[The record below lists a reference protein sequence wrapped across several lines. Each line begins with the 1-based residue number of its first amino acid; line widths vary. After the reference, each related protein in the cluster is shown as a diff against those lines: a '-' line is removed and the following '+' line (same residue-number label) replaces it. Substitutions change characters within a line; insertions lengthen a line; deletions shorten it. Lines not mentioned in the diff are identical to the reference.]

1 MSYEYKGDEYK
12 LLERHQ
18 RFVAFMCEQVLH
30 CHPFFHD
37 GDMRMLDTAIQIH
50 DGRARSLGEPTLGE
64 LA

>member
-30 CHPFFHD
+30 CHPSF
-37 GDMRMLDTAIQIH
+37 H

-64 LA
+64 LV

>member
-1 MSYEYKGDEYK
+1 MTYAYKGDEYA

-30 CHPFFHD
+30 CHVFFRERD
-37 GDMRMLDTAIQIH
+37 SRLLDTAIQIH

-64 LA
+64 LV